1 MLSLVAM
8 KRRSIA
14 WWVLLGCVVC
24 SSAVAAGA
32 PVRHVRLGSYRVERD
47 VKPGHNKVVGT
58 LTNVG
63 RVPVHSAKVSFRLFD
78 AKGHAIGRAT
88 DEVHNLAPGQ
98 TWKFHASARGN
109 VSRARLL
116 RVEDR

>member
-1 MLSLVAM
+1 M
-8 KRRSIA
+8 KRRSIV
-14 WWVLLGCVVC
+14 WWMLLGCVVS

-47 VKPGHNKVVGT
+47 VTPGRNKVVGT

-78 AKGHAIGRAT
+78 AKGHAIGRAS
-88 DEVHNLAPGQ
+88 DEVHDLAPGQ

-116 RVEDR
+116 RIEDR